1 MPPNTHRS
9 PLPQGEGAIGSSAA
23 GVHGPSPQPSPAGR
37 GCQIGSATAALTAPG
52 LRKQP
57 TYPRK
62 TPRSKPLAPPLR
74 KGGKGIGR
82 SRRRSI
88 ARNKNVKLRRTC
100 MYTIGFRRKSN
111 DFVEIG
117 TFQTGS
123 AKLYTQKHRPPLGP
137 LCPFKTNHSSPQGGP
152 GQRS

>member
-62 TPRSKPLAPPLR
+62 PPPSKPSGLPSLADRHYWRNSYNGLASSL
-74 KGGKGIGR
+74 GGIVY
-82 SRRRSI
+82 
-88 ARNKNVKLRRTC
+88 NHLRR
-100 MYTIGFRRKSN
+100 IH
-111 DFVEIG
+111 
-117 TFQTGS
+117 QTGDM
-123 AKLYTQKHRPPLGP
+123 
-137 LCPFKTNHSSPQGGP
+137 GG
-152 GQRS
+152 